1 MLSRK
6 RKTNTLD
13 LDLVLTSNA
22 LLVTHRWASQVVLGV
37 KDLPANAGDIR
48 DMGLIPGLENTLKK
62 EMATQSSVLT
72 WKIPWTEEPSRLQS
86 MGLQRVG
93 HN

>member
-6 RKTNTLD
+6 RKINTLD

-22 LLVTHRWASQVVLGV
+22 LLVTNRWASQVVLGV